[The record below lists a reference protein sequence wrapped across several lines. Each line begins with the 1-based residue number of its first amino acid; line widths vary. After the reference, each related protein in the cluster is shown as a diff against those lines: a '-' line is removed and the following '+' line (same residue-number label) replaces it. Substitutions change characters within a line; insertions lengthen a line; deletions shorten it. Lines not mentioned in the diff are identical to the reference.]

1 MGKDDSVVVPGDECG
16 DLVIEACLT
25 RTLAPALTLEH
36 GLQSLQEAVQDL
48 KLNPPSCTSGMIR
61 FEVAVPP
68 SANACE
74 WFCSQPGT
82 SGVFPQFY
90 ICKELEKTPHQSA
103 LASKNYGIFG
113 IGAAVD
119 FRQSSFSSGD
129 WNSFRRYLLVDSLNI
144 TAYGFIGIN
153 YDNDSSFMKR
163 ETGSC
168 YFVVPQIELNEYE
181 GFCMLAGTLVW
192 GDFFPCNFKQAL
204 HSYEMSLFQATH
216 HIPVLL
222 ENSHANFVES
232 TVEKFNMADIENLE
246 MIYMEAPLLGSCDNV
261 AASVEMKG
269 VSSSNQFCIRIS
281 PNIAV
286 SANMLDHVGDTSSIL
301 QGCANIN
308 SIWASL
314 IVEECSRLGLTL
326 QDQDHLLSPLL
337 HPLILV

>member
-1 MGKDDSVVVPGDECG
+1 MGKDDSVVVHGDECG

-90 ICKELEKTPHQSA
+90 ICKELEKTRHQSA

-232 TVEKFNMADIENLE
+232 STFEKFNMADIENLE

-261 AASVEMKG
+261 AASVEM
-269 VSSSNQFCIRIS
+269 VSPSS
-281 PNIAV
+281 
-286 SANMLDHVGDTSSIL
+286 
-301 QGCANIN
+301 
-308 SIWASL
+308 
-314 IVEECSRLGLTL
+314 
-326 QDQDHLLSPLL
+326 
-337 HPLILV
+337 